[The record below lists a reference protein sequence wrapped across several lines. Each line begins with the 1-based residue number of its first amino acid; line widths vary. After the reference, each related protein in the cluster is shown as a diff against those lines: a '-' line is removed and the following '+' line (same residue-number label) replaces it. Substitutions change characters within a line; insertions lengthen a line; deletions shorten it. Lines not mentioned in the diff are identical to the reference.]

1 MYGFLIT
8 YKPKDNLTRTMFNH
22 TLFGRLLYR
31 NYRGRKWAYYVQGM
45 LDKTQFDKVAPCK
58 VFVENLDKINKAT
71 LDKYVETTIYPV
83 EREDQ
88 FLRLHTGR
96 EYWERIAREKEL
108 PFKERKRIL
117 KNGTQ

>member
-1 MYGFLIT
+1 MQGFLIT
-8 YKPKDNLTRTMFNH
+8 YKPKDNLARTLFNH
-22 TLFGRLLYR
+22 ALFGRLLYR

-45 LDKTQFDKVAPCK
+45 LDRTRFDKVAACK
-58 VFVENLDKINKAT
+58 VFVESIDKIDKAT
-71 LDKYVETTIYPV
+71 LDKYVETTIYPT

-88 FLRLHTGR
+88 FLRLITGR

-117 KNGTQ
+117 KNGN